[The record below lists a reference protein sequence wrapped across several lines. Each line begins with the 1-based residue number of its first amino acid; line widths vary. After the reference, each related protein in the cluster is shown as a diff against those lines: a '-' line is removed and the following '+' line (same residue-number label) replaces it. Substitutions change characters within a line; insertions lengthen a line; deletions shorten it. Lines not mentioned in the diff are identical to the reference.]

1 MVRSGLKIR
10 PKYEAYFIRQPIEGI
25 ILEKKFVLQK
35 MFTTIHLRKKNLSQ
49 ISGIPD
55 PDYMFSGFFEI
66 FESLSDMVL
75 A

>member
-25 ILEKKFVLQK
+25 CFTKNVHNYTLKKKICLKFPE
-35 MFTTIHLRKKNLSQ
+35 FRIR
-49 ISGIPD
+49 IPD

-66 FESLSDMVL
+66 FESLSDMVHS
-75 A
+75 